1 MRFFASAVLFL
12 YPHINSVNQG
22 MPVYVFFFSFLSDM
36 LATAILSS
44 TQLLAEFKMELE
56 SAKDFQTVYEGG
68 N

>member
-1 MRFFASAVLFL
+1 MYISGLRL
-12 YPHINSVNQG
+12 YV
-22 MPVYVFFFSFLSDM
+22 FSFLSDM